1 MSNYNDSSSLDQKVE
16 KAEVKEM
23 ILNDYRIMM
32 ESREASLL
40 GRREVLT
47 GKAKFGIFGD
57 GKELAQLCLAKQF
70 MDGDYRSG
78 YYRDQTIMLALGEVT
93 LQEYYAQLFS
103 DTNVENEP
111 HSAGRQ
117 MNCHYGTRFINDD
130 GTWKD
135 MTKIKITTTD
145 LSPTAAQMPRIM
157 GLGLA
162 SKLFRKDKNLHQ
174 FKTLSKNGNE
184 IVFGTIGDG
193 STSEGIFLEAI
204 NAMGVLQIPVVMSVW
219 DDGHAISVP
228 VEKQTTKGSISE
240 ALKGFA
246 KENSSNGIEILKAR
260 GWNYPE
266 LCAVYDKAAK
276 IARKDHTPVL
286 VHVIELTQPQG
297 HSTSGS
303 HERYKSKKRLEWEK
317 EYDCTIQF
325 KKWILDNNWA
335 NETELEE
342 VHKNTKKSVRDAKNN
357 AWKNYIT
364 PLKEELSEVL
374 GMIDAIASKS
384 RGRTFIKKYRDELT
398 GQMDIYRNYMISA
411 AKKVLRLVRFEDI
424 PEEKQRLADWLNES
438 KISNY
443 DRYNSL
449 LYAHGEYAAV
459 NVKEVKPTYSS
470 DSNLVD
476 GRIVIRENFDAIL
489 ASNPKVFIFGEDTGK
504 IGGVNQG
511 CEGLQRK
518 YGELRV
524 FDTGI
529 REAAIMGKGSG
540 MAIRGLR
547 PIAEVQYLDY
557 LVYGLMTL
565 TDDVASLHWRTK
577 GGQKSPMIIR
587 TRGHRFEGIWH
598 SGSPLGMIINSLRGF
613 IVCVPRNMT
622 QAAGMYNTLLSA
634 HDPSLV
640 IEPLL
645 MYRKKEELPT
655 NLGQFKVPVGI
666 PEIIEQGTDLTIVT
680 YGSCVSI
687 AQESVKS
694 LREAGISAELI
705 DVQTLLPFDTN
716 GKIIKSLQK
725 TNRLIVLDEDVSGG
739 ATGFM
744 MQQIL
749 DEQGGYF
756 HLDSSPRALSA
767 QDHRPA
773 YGSDGN
779 YFSKPNPE
787 SIFDLAYEIMNEVDP
802 EKYPVIY

>member
-1 MSNYNDSSSLDQKVE
+1 MSGQSESSSLNEKVN
-16 KAEVKEM
+16 KSEVKEM
-23 ILNDYRIMM
+23 ILNDYRIML
-32 ESREASLL
+32 ESREASLM

-70 MDGDYRSG
+70 QDGDYRSG
-78 YYRDQTIMLALGEVT
+78 YYRDQTIMLALGEVS
-93 LQEYYAQLFS
+93 LKEYYAQLFS
-103 DTNVENEP
+103 DTNIEHEP
-111 HSAGRQ
+111 HSGGRQ

-135 MTKIKITTTD
+135 MTKLKITTTD

-162 SKLFRKDKNLHQ
+162 SKLFRENKELHQ
-174 FKTLSKNGNE
+174 FTTLSNKGNE

-240 ALKGFA
+240 ALKGFQ
-246 KENSSNGIEILKAR
+246 KENGSNGIEIIKAR

-266 LCAVYDKAAK
+266 LCAAYDKAAK
-276 IARKDHTPVL
+276 LARETHTPVL
-286 VHVIELTQPQG
+286 VHVVELTQPQG

-303 HERYKSKKRLEWEK
+303 HERYKSKERLEWEK
-317 EYDCTIQF
+317 EYDCTVQF

-335 NETELEE
+335 TEEELESI
-342 VHKNTKKSVRDAKNN
+342 HKTCKKEVRDAKNA
-357 AWKNYIT
+357 AWKDYIT
-364 PLKEELSEVL
+364 PLKADLADVL
-374 GMIDAIASKS
+374 GMIDAIAAKS
-384 RGRTFIKKYRDELT
+384 RSRTFIKKIRDELT
-398 GQMDIYRNYMISA
+398 SEMDIYRNYMISA

-424 PEEKQRLADWLNES
+424 REEKQRLADWLNEQ
-438 KISNY
+438 KILSY
-443 DRYNSL
+443 ERYNSL
-449 LYAHGEYAAV
+449 LYASDEFSSS
-459 NVKEVKPTYSS
+459 NVKHVPAEYKEEEI
-470 DSNLVD
+470 VD
-476 GRIVIRENFDAIL
+476 GRIVLRENFDKIL
-489 ASNPKVFIFGEDTGK
+489 EQNPKVAIFGEDTGK

-511 CEGLQRK
+511 CEGLQEK
-518 YGELRV
+518 YGDLRV

-547 PIAEVQYLDY
+547 PIAEIQYLDY

-613 IVCVPRNMT
+613 VVCVPRNMT
-622 QAAGMYNTLLSA
+622 QAAGMYNTLLQA
-634 HDPSLV
+634 HDPALV

-645 MYRKKEELPT
+645 MYRKKEQLPA
-655 NLGQFKVPVGI
+655 NLGEFTVPVGV
-666 PEIIEQGTDLTIVT
+666 PEIIEAGEDVTIVT
-680 YGSCVSI
+680 YGSLVSI
-687 AQESVKS
+687 AQESLKA
-694 LREAGISAELI
+694 LREVGISAELI
-705 DVQTLLPFDTN
+705 DVQTLLPFDTS
-716 GKIIKSLQK
+716 GKICKSLQK
-725 TNRLIVLDEDVSGG
+725 TNRIIVLDEDVTGG

-744 MQQIL
+744 LQQIL
-749 DEQGGYF
+749 EEQNGYQY
-756 HLDSSPRALSA
+756 LDSAPRTLSA

>member
-1 MSNYNDSSSLDQKVE
+1 MSNGNESSSLDQKVE
-16 KAEVKEM
+16 KTEVKEM

-70 MDGDYRSG
+70 LDGDYRSG

-117 MNCHYGTRFINDD
+117 MNCHYGTRFINND

-162 SKLFRKDKNLHQ
+162 SKLFREDTNLHQ
-174 FKTLSKNGNE
+174 FKTLSNNGNE

-246 KENSSNGIEILKAR
+246 KEKDSNGIEILKAR

-276 IARKDHTPVL
+276 IARKEHTPVL
-286 VHVIELTQPQG
+286 VHIIELTQPQG

-317 EYDCTIQF
+317 EYDCILQF
-325 KKWILDNNWA
+325 KKWILENNWA
-335 NETELEE
+335 NEEELEE
-342 VHKNTKKSVRDAKNN
+342 VHKNTRKTVREAKNN

-364 PLKEELSEVL
+364 PLKKELSEVL

-384 RGRTFIKKYRDELT
+384 RSRTFIKKYRDDLT

-449 LYAHGEYAAV
+449 LYAHGEYAALSI
-459 NVKEVKPTYSS
+459 KEVRPTYASEP
-470 DSNLVD
+470 NPVD
-476 GRIVIRENFDAIL
+476 GRIVIRDNFDAIL
-489 ASNPKVFIFGEDTGK
+489 ASNPKVSIFGEDTGK

-511 CEGLQRK
+511 CEGLQDK

-613 IVCVPRNMT
+613 VVCVPRNMT

-655 NLGQFKVPVGI
+655 NLGEFKVPVGI
-666 PEIIEQGTDLTIVT
+666 PEIIEQGIDLTIVT

-716 GKIIKSLQK
+716 GKIKKSLQK

-749 DEQGGYF
+749 DEQGGYY

>member
-1 MSNYNDSSSLDQKVE
+1 MSNDKESSSIDPKLE
-16 KAEVKEM
+16 KDVVKEM
-23 ILNDYRIMM
+23 VLNDFRIMM
-32 ESREASLL
+32 ESREASLM

-78 YYRDQTIMLALGEVT
+78 YYRDQTIMLALGEVS
-93 LQEYYAQLFS
+93 LKEFYAQLFS
-103 DTNVENEP
+103 DTNLENEP
-111 HSAGRQ
+111 HSGGRQ
-117 MNCHYGTRFINDD
+117 MNCHYGSRFINAD
-130 GTWKD
+130 GSWKD
-135 MTKIKITTTD
+135 MTKMKITTTD

-162 SKLFRKDKNLHQ
+162 SKLFRQDENLHQ
-174 FKTLSKNGNE
+174 FSTLSNNGNE

-240 ALKGFA
+240 ALKGFR
-246 KENSSNGIEILKAR
+246 KENGSNGIEILKVR

-266 LCAVYDKAAK
+266 LCAAYDKAAK
-276 IARKDHTPVL
+276 LARENHIPVL
-286 VHVIELTQPQG
+286 VHVVELTQPQG

-303 HERYKSKKRLEWEK
+303 HERYKSKERLDWESK
-317 EYDCTIQF
+317 YDCTVQF
-325 KKWILDNNWA
+325 KQWILDNNWA
-335 NETELEE
+335 SEEELSSI
-342 VHKNTKKSVRDAKNN
+342 HKQCKKVVRDAKNA
-357 AWKNYIT
+357 AWKEYIE
-364 PLKEELSEVL
+364 PLKAELTEVL

-384 RGRTFIKKYRDELT
+384 RSRTFIKKYRDELT
-398 GQMDIYRNYMISA
+398 GEMDLYRNYMISC

-424 PEEKQRLADWLNES
+424 PDEKQRLADWLNES
-438 KISNY
+438 KIANH

-449 LYAHGEYAAV
+449 LYAHGDFSSSSI
-459 NVKEVKPTYSS
+459 KEIAPTYEAS
-470 DSNLVD
+470 SNLVD
-476 GRIVIRENFDAIL
+476 GRIILRENFDAIL
-489 ASNPKVFIFGEDTGK
+489 AKNPKVFIFGEDTGK

-511 CEGLQRK
+511 CEGLQEK

-547 PIAEVQYLDY
+547 PIAEIQYLDY

-598 SGSPLGMIINSLRGF
+598 SGSPLGMIINSMRGF
-613 IVCVPRNMT
+613 VICVPRNMT
-622 QAAGMYNTLLSA
+622 QAAGMYNTLLEA

-645 MYRKKEELPT
+645 HYRKKEDLPT
-655 NLGQFKVPVGI
+655 NLGEFRVPVGI
-666 PEIIEQGTDLTIVT
+666 PDVIIEGTDLTIVT
-680 YGSCVSI
+680 YGSCVGI
-687 AQESVKS
+687 AEESVKS
-694 LREAGISAELI
+694 LREVGISAELI
-705 DVQTLLPFDTN
+705 DVQTLLPFDIN
-716 GKIIKSLQK
+716 SSIQKSLEK

-749 DEQGGYF
+749 DEQDGYF
-756 HLDSSPRALSA
+756 HLDSPPRALSA

-787 SIFDLAYEIMNEVDP
+787 LIFDTAYEMMNEVDP
-802 EKYPVIY
+802 EKYPVLY

>member
-1 MSNYNDSSSLDQKVE
+1 M
-16 KAEVKEM
+16 
-23 ILNDYRIMM
+23 LN
-32 ESREASLL
+32 
-40 GRREVLT
+40 
-47 GKAKFGIFGD
+47 
-57 GKELAQLCLAKQF
+57 
-70 MDGDYRSG
+70 
-78 YYRDQTIMLALGEVT
+78 
-93 LQEYYAQLFS
+93 
-103 DTNVENEP
+103 N
-111 HSAGRQ
+111 
-117 MNCHYGTRFINDD
+117 
-130 GTWKD
+130 
-135 MTKIKITTTD
+135 
-145 LSPTAAQMPRIM
+145 
-157 GLGLA
+157 
-162 SKLFRKDKNLHQ
+162 
-174 FKTLSKNGNE
+174 
-184 IVFGTIGDG
+184 
-193 STSEGIFLEAI
+193 
-204 NAMGVLQIPVVMSVW
+204 
-219 DDGHAISVP
+219 
-228 VEKQTTKGSISE
+228 
-240 ALKGFA
+240 
-246 KENSSNGIEILKAR
+246 
-260 GWNYPE
+260 
-266 LCAVYDKAAK
+266 
-276 IARKDHTPVL
+276 
-286 VHVIELTQPQG
+286 
-297 HSTSGS
+297 
-303 HERYKSKKRLEWEK
+303 SKK
-317 EYDCTIQF
+317 
-325 KKWILDNNWA
+325 
-335 NETELEE
+335 
-342 VHKNTKKSVRDAKNN
+342 VVRDAKNS

-374 GMIDAIASKS
+374 AMIDAIASKS
-384 RGRTFIKKYRDELT
+384 RSRTFIKKYRDELT
-398 GQMDIYRNYMISA
+398 GQMDVYRNYMITA
-411 AKKVLRLVRFEDI
+411 AKKVLRQVRFEDI

-449 LYAHGEYAAV
+449 LYAHGEFAST
-459 NVKEVKPTYSS
+459 NVKEIKPIYSEE
-470 DSNLVD
+470 SNQVD
-476 GRIVIRENFDAIL
+476 GRIVLRENFDALL
-489 ASNPKVFIFGEDTGK
+489 ASNPKVSIFGEDTGK

-511 CEGLQRK
+511 CEGLQDK

-577 GGQKSPMIIR
+577 GGQKAPMIIR

-613 IVCVPRNMT
+613 VVCVPRNMT

-655 NLGQFKVPVGI
+655 NLGEFKVPVGI
-666 PEIIEQGTDLTIVT
+666 PEIIEEGTDLTIVT

-687 AQESVKS
+687 AQESIKS
-694 LREAGISAELI
+694 LREVGISAELV
-705 DVQTLLPFDTN
+705 DVQTLLPFDVG
-716 GKIIKSLQK
+716 GKILKSLQK

-756 HLDSSPRALSA
+756 YLDSAPRALSA
-767 QDHRPA
+767 KDHRPA

-787 SIFDLAYEIMNEVDP
+787 SIYDAAYEMMNEVDP
-802 EKYPVIY
+802 EKYPVVY

>member
-449 LYAHGEYAAV
+449 LYAHGEYAAL

-470 DSNLVD
+470 ESNLVD

-655 NLGQFKVPVGI
+655 NLGEFKVPVGI

-756 HLDSSPRALSA
+756 HLDSPPRALSA

-787 SIFDLAYEIMNEVDP
+787 SIFDLAYEMMNEVDP

>member
-1 MSNYNDSSSLDQKVE
+1 MSNENDSSSLHQKVE
-16 KAEVKEM
+16 KTEVKDM

-70 MDGDYRSG
+70 MDGDFRSG

-103 DTNVENEP
+103 DTNLENEP

-145 LSPTAAQMPRIM
+145 LSPTAAQMPRII

-162 SKLFRKDKNLHQ
+162 SKLFRRDKNLHQ
-174 FKTLSKNGNE
+174 FTTLSNNGNE

-246 KENSSNGIEILKAR
+246 KENDSNGIEILKAR

-276 IARKDHTPVL
+276 KARKTHTPVL
-286 VHVIELTQPQG
+286 VHVVELTQPQG

-303 HERYKSKKRLEWEK
+303 HERYKSKKRLDWEK
-317 EYDCTIQF
+317 EYDCTVQF
-325 KKWILDNNWA
+325 KKWILENSWA
-335 NETELEE
+335 SEEELDQ
-342 VHKNTKKSVRDAKNN
+342 VHKMTKKTVREAKNI
-357 AWKNYIT
+357 AWQNYIT
-364 PLKEELSEVL
+364 PLKKELSEVL

-384 RGRTFIKKYRDELT
+384 RSRTFIKKYRDELT

-424 PEEKQRLADWLNES
+424 PVEKQRLADWLNES

-449 LYAHGEYAAV
+449 LYAHGEYAST
-459 NVKEVKPTYSS
+459 NIKEVKPTYDNEPTS
-470 DSNLVD
+470 VD
-476 GRIVIRENFDAIL
+476 GRIVLRENFDAIL
-489 ASNPKVFIFGEDTGK
+489 ASNPKVVIFGEDTGK

-511 CEGLQRK
+511 CEGLQEK

-613 IVCVPRNMT
+613 VVCVPRNMT

-655 NLGQFKVPVGI
+655 NLGGFKVPVGV
-666 PEIIEQGTDLTIVT
+666 PEIIEEGTDLTIVT
-680 YGSCVSI
+680 YGSCVLI
-687 AQESVKS
+687 AQESLKS

-705 DVQTLLPFDTN
+705 DVQTLLPFDIN
-716 GKIIKSLQK
+716 GKIVKSVQK

-756 HLDSSPRALSA
+756 HLDSAPRALSA
-767 QDHRPA
+767 EDHRPA

-787 SIFDLAYEIMNEVDP
+787 SIFDTAYEIMNEVDP

>member
-162 SKLFRKDKNLHQ
+162 SKLFREDKNLHQ

-276 IARKDHTPVL
+276 IARKEHTPVL

-317 EYDCTIQF
+317 EYDCIIHQF
-325 KKWILDNNWA
+325 FKRC
-335 NETELEE
+335 
-342 VHKNTKKSVRDAKNN
+342 S
-357 AWKNYIT
+357 
-364 PLKEELSEVL
+364 
-374 GMIDAIASKS
+374 
-384 RGRTFIKKYRDELT
+384 IK
-398 GQMDIYRNYMISA
+398 
-411 AKKVLRLVRFEDI
+411 
-424 PEEKQRLADWLNES
+424 
-438 KISNY
+438 
-443 DRYNSL
+443 
-449 LYAHGEYAAV
+449 
-459 NVKEVKPTYSS
+459 
-470 DSNLVD
+470 
-476 GRIVIRENFDAIL
+476 
-489 ASNPKVFIFGEDTGK
+489 
-504 IGGVNQG
+504 
-511 CEGLQRK
+511 
-518 YGELRV
+518 
-524 FDTGI
+524 
-529 REAAIMGKGSG
+529 
-540 MAIRGLR
+540 
-547 PIAEVQYLDY
+547 
-557 LVYGLMTL
+557 
-565 TDDVASLHWRTK
+565 
-577 GGQKSPMIIR
+577 
-587 TRGHRFEGIWH
+587 
-598 SGSPLGMIINSLRGF
+598 
-613 IVCVPRNMT
+613 
-622 QAAGMYNTLLSA
+622 
-634 HDPSLV
+634 
-640 IEPLL
+640 
-645 MYRKKEELPT
+645 
-655 NLGQFKVPVGI
+655 
-666 PEIIEQGTDLTIVT
+666 
-680 YGSCVSI
+680 
-687 AQESVKS
+687 
-694 LREAGISAELI
+694 
-705 DVQTLLPFDTN
+705 
-716 GKIIKSLQK
+716 
-725 TNRLIVLDEDVSGG
+725 
-739 ATGFM
+739 
-744 MQQIL
+744 
-749 DEQGGYF
+749 
-756 HLDSSPRALSA
+756 
-767 QDHRPA
+767 
-773 YGSDGN
+773 
-779 YFSKPNPE
+779 
-787 SIFDLAYEIMNEVDP
+787 
-802 EKYPVIY
+802 

>member
-1 MSNYNDSSSLDQKVE
+1 MSNDKESSSIDPKLE
-16 KAEVKEM
+16 KDVVKEM
-23 ILNDYRIMM
+23 VLNDFRIMM
-32 ESREASLL
+32 ESREASLM

-78 YYRDQTIMLALGEVT
+78 YYRDQTIMLALGEVS
-93 LQEYYAQLFS
+93 LKEFYAQLFS
-103 DTNVENEP
+103 DTNLENEP
-111 HSAGRQ
+111 HSGGRQ
-117 MNCHYGTRFINDD
+117 MNCHYGSRFINAD
-130 GTWKD
+130 GSWKD
-135 MTKIKITTTD
+135 MTKMKITTTD

-162 SKLFRKDKNLHQ
+162 SKLFRQDENLHQ
-174 FKTLSKNGNE
+174 FSTLSNNGNE

-240 ALKGFA
+240 ALKGFK
-246 KENSSNGIEILKAR
+246 KENGSNGIEILKVR

-266 LCAVYDKAAK
+266 LCAAYDKAAK
-276 IARKDHTPVL
+276 LARENHIPVL
-286 VHVIELTQPQG
+286 VHVVELTQPQG

-303 HERYKSKKRLEWEK
+303 HERYKSKERLDWESK
-317 EYDCTIQF
+317 YDCTVQF
-325 KKWILDNNWA
+325 KQWILDNNWA
-335 NETELEE
+335 SEEELSSI
-342 VHKNTKKSVRDAKNN
+342 HKQCKKVVRDAKNA
-357 AWKNYIT
+357 AWKEYIE
-364 PLKEELSEVL
+364 PLKAELTEVL

-384 RGRTFIKKYRDELT
+384 RSRTFIKKYRDELT
-398 GQMDIYRNYMISA
+398 GEMDLYRNYMISC

-424 PEEKQRLADWLNES
+424 PDEKQRLADWLNES
-438 KISNY
+438 KIANH

-449 LYAHGEYAAV
+449 LYAHGDFSSSSI
-459 NVKEVKPTYSS
+459 KEIAPTYEAS
-470 DSNLVD
+470 SNLVD
-476 GRIVIRENFDAIL
+476 GRIILRENFDAIL
-489 ASNPKVFIFGEDTGK
+489 AKNPKVFIFGEDTGK

-511 CEGLQRK
+511 CEGLQEK

-547 PIAEVQYLDY
+547 PIAEIQYLDY

-598 SGSPLGMIINSLRGF
+598 SGSPLGMIINSMRGF
-613 IVCVPRNMT
+613 VICVPRNMT
-622 QAAGMYNTLLSA
+622 QAAGMYNTLLEA

-645 MYRKKEELPT
+645 HYRKKEDLPT
-655 NLGQFKVPVGI
+655 NLGEFRVPVGI
-666 PEIIEQGTDLTIVT
+666 PDVIIEGTDLTIVT
-680 YGSCVSI
+680 YGSCVGI
-687 AQESVKS
+687 AEESVKS
-694 LREAGISAELI
+694 LREVGISAELI
-705 DVQTLLPFDTN
+705 DVQTLLPFDIN
-716 GKIIKSLQK
+716 SSIQKSLEK

-749 DEQGGYF
+749 DEQDGYF
-756 HLDSSPRALSA
+756 HLDSPPRALSA

-787 SIFDLAYEIMNEVDP
+787 LIFDTAYEMMNEVDP
-802 EKYPVIY
+802 EKYPVLY

>member
-1 MSNYNDSSSLDQKVE
+1 MSNNDDSSSLDQKVE
-16 KAEVKEM
+16 KAEVKDM
-23 ILNDYRIMM
+23 ILNDYRIMV
-32 ESREASLL
+32 ESREASLM

-78 YYRDQTIMLALGEVT
+78 YYRDQTIMLALGEVS
-93 LQEYYAQLFS
+93 LQEFYAQLFS

-111 HSAGRQ
+111 HSGGRQ

-135 MTKIKITTTD
+135 MTKMKITTTD

-162 SKLFRKDKNLHQ
+162 SKLFRENKDLHQ
-174 FKTLSKNGNE
+174 YTTLSNNGNE

-240 ALKGFA
+240 ALKGF
-246 KENSSNGIEILKAR
+246 KREEGTNGIEIIKAR

-266 LCAVYDKAAK
+266 LCAAYDKAAK
-276 IARKDHTPVL
+276 MAREDHIPVL
-286 VHVIELTQPQG
+286 VHVVELTQPQG

-303 HERYKSKKRLEWEK
+303 HERYKSKDRLEWEK
-317 EYDCTIQF
+317 EYDCIVQF
-325 KKWILDNNWA
+325 KKWILDNKWA
-335 NETELEE
+335 TEEE
-342 VHKNTKKSVRDAKNN
+342 LVEVQKTCKKAVRDAKNA
-357 AWKNYIT
+357 AWKEYIT
-364 PLKEELSEVL
+364 PLKGELAEVL
-374 GMIDAIASKS
+374 AMIDAIAAKS
-384 RGRTFIKKYRDELT
+384 RSRTFIKKHRDELT
-398 GQMDIYRNYMISA
+398 GQMDIYRNYMISC

-424 PEEKQRLADWLNES
+424 PEEKQRLADWVNES
-438 KISNY
+438 KIANY

-449 LYAHGEYAAV
+449 LYAHGDFSAV
-459 NVKEVKPTYSS
+459 SIKGVEPTYG
-470 DSNLVD
+470 DSPNPVD
-476 GRIVIRENFDAIL
+476 GRIVLRENFDAIL
-489 ASNPKVFIFGEDTGK
+489 AQNPKVSIFGEDTGK

-511 CEGLQRK
+511 CEGLQDK

-547 PIAEVQYLDY
+547 PIAEIQYLDY

-613 IVCVPRNMT
+613 VVCVPRNMT
-622 QAAGMYNTLLSA
+622 QAAGMYNTLLEA

-645 MYRKKEELPT
+645 HYRKKEELPT
-655 NLGQFKVPVGI
+655 NLGQFRVPLGV
-666 PEIIEQGTDLTIVT
+666 PDVIEEGTDVTIVT
-680 YGSCVSI
+680 YGSCVGI
-687 AQESVKS
+687 AQESVRS
-694 LREAGISAELI
+694 LREVGISAELI

-716 GKIIKSLQK
+716 SKIKKSLEK

-756 HLDSSPRALSA
+756 HLDSAPRALSA

-787 SIFDLAYEIMNEVDP
+787 SIFDTAYEIMNEVDP
-802 EKYPVIY
+802 EKFPLLY

>member
-1 MSNYNDSSSLDQKVE
+1 MSNENESSSLDQKVE
-16 KAEVKEM
+16 KTEVKEM

-32 ESREASLL
+32 ESREASIL

-70 MDGDYRSG
+70 LDGDYRSG

-157 GLGLA
+157 GLGMA
-162 SKLFRKDKNLHQ
+162 SKLFREDTNLHQ
-174 FKTLSKNGNE
+174 FKTLSNNGNE

-228 VEKQTTKGSISE
+228 VEKQTTKGSISD

-246 KENSSNGIEILKAR
+246 KEKDSNGIEILKAR

-276 IARKDHTPVL
+276 IARKEHTPVL

-317 EYDCTIQF
+317 EYDCILQF
-325 KKWILDNNWA
+325 KKWILENNWA
-335 NETELEE
+335 NEEELGE
-342 VHKNTKKSVRDAKNN
+342 VHKNTKKAVREAKNN

-364 PLKEELSEVL
+364 PLKKELSEVL

-384 RGRTFIKKYRDELT
+384 RSRTFIKKYRDDLT

-424 PEEKQRLADWLNES
+424 PDEKQRLADWLNEA

-449 LYAHGEYAAV
+449 LYVHGEYAAV
-459 NVKEVKPTYSS
+459 SVKEVKPTYASKP
-470 DSNLVD
+470 NPVD

-489 ASNPKVFIFGEDTGK
+489 ASNPKVSIFGEDTGK

-511 CEGLQRK
+511 CEGLQDK

-655 NLGQFKVPVGI
+655 NLGEFKVPVGI
-666 PEIIEQGTDLTIVT
+666 PEIIEQGTDITIVT

-687 AQESVKS
+687 AQESVRS

-716 GKIIKSLQK
+716 GKIKKSLQK

-749 DEQGGYF
+749 DEQGGYY

-802 EKYPVIY
+802 DKYPVIY

>member
-1 MSNYNDSSSLDQKVE
+1 MSNDNDSSSLDQKVE
-16 KAEVKEM
+16 KAEVKDM

-78 YYRDQTIMLALGEVT
+78 YYRDQTIMLALGEVS

-103 DTNVENEP
+103 DTNVEHEP

-162 SKLFRKDKNLHQ
+162 SKLFRENKDLHQ
-174 FKTLSKNGNE
+174 FTTLSNNGNE

-246 KENSSNGIEILKAR
+246 KENGSNGIEILKAR

-266 LCAVYDKAAK
+266 LCAVYDKAARM
-276 IARKDHTPVL
+276 AREDHTPVL
-286 VHVIELTQPQG
+286 VHVVELTQPQG

-303 HERYKSKKRLEWEK
+303 HERYKSKDRLEWEK
-317 EYDCTIQF
+317 EYDCIVQF
-325 KKWILDNNWA
+325 KKWILENNWA
-335 NETELEE
+335 TEEELDE
-342 VHKNTKKSVRDAKNN
+342 VHKNTKRAVRDAKNA

-364 PLKEELSEVL
+364 PLKAELAEVL
-374 GMIDAIASKS
+374 AMIDAIAAKS
-384 RGRTFIKKYRDELT
+384 RSRTFIKKHRDELT
-398 GQMDIYRNYMISA
+398 GQMDIYRNYMISC

-424 PEEKQRLADWLNES
+424 PEEKQRLADWLNEQ
-438 KISNY
+438 KISNF

-449 LYAHGEYAAV
+449 LYAHGDFSSSS
-459 NVKEVKPTYSS
+459 VKEVKPTYG
-470 DSNLVD
+470 DEPNPVD
-476 GRIVIRENFDAIL
+476 GRIVLRENFDAIL
-489 ASNPKVFIFGEDTGK
+489 AQNPKVSIFGEDTGK

-511 CEGLQRK
+511 CEGLQEK

-547 PIAEVQYLDY
+547 PIAEIQYLDY

-598 SGSPLGMIINSLRGF
+598 SGSPLGMIINSMRGF
-613 IVCVPRNMT
+613 VVCVPRNMT
-622 QAAGMYNTLLSA
+622 QAAGMYNTLLEA

-645 MYRKKEELPT
+645 HYRKKEELPT
-655 NLGQFKVPVGI
+655 NLGQFRVPLGI
-666 PEIIEQGTDLTIVT
+666 PDVIEEGTDLTIVT
-680 YGSCVSI
+680 YGSCVGI
-687 AQESVKS
+687 AQESVRS
-694 LREAGISAELI
+694 LREVGISAELI
-705 DVQTLLPFDTN
+705 DVQTLLPFDTH
-716 GKIIKSLQK
+716 GKIAKSLEK

-756 HLDSSPRALSA
+756 HLDSAPRALSA

-787 SIFDLAYEIMNEVDP
+787 SIFDTAYEIMNEVDP
-802 EKYPVIY
+802 EKFPALY

>member
-1 MSNYNDSSSLDQKVE
+1 MSNDKESSSIDPKLE
-16 KAEVKEM
+16 KDVVKEM
-23 ILNDYRIMM
+23 VLNDFRIMM
-32 ESREASLL
+32 ESREASLM

-78 YYRDQTIMLALGEVT
+78 YYRDQTIMLALGEVS
-93 LQEYYAQLFS
+93 LKEFYAQLFS
-103 DTNVENEP
+103 DTNLENEP
-111 HSAGRQ
+111 HSGGRQ
-117 MNCHYGTRFINDD
+117 MNCHYGSRFINAD
-130 GTWKD
+130 GSWKD
-135 MTKIKITTTD
+135 MTKMKITTTD

-162 SKLFRKDKNLHQ
+162 SKLFRQDENLHQ
-174 FKTLSKNGNE
+174 FSTLSNNGNE

-240 ALKGFA
+240 ALKGFK
-246 KENSSNGIEILKAR
+246 KENGSNGIEILKVR

-266 LCAVYDKAAK
+266 LCAAYDKAAK
-276 IARKDHTPVL
+276 LARENHIPVL
-286 VHVIELTQPQG
+286 VHVVELTQPQG

-303 HERYKSKKRLEWEK
+303 HERYKSKERLEWESK
-317 EYDCTIQF
+317 YDCTVQF
-325 KKWILDNNWA
+325 KQWILDNNWA
-335 NETELEE
+335 SEEELSSI
-342 VHKNTKKSVRDAKNN
+342 HKQCKKVVRDAKNA
-357 AWKNYIT
+357 AWKEYIE
-364 PLKEELSEVL
+364 PLKAELTEVL

-384 RGRTFIKKYRDELT
+384 RSRTFIKKYRDELT
-398 GQMDIYRNYMISA
+398 GEMDLYRNYMISC

-424 PEEKQRLADWLNES
+424 PDEKQRLADWLNES
-438 KISNY
+438 KIANH

-449 LYAHGEYAAV
+449 LYAHGDFSSSSI
-459 NVKEVKPTYSS
+459 KEIAPTYEAS
-470 DSNLVD
+470 SNLVD
-476 GRIVIRENFDAIL
+476 GRIILRENFDAIL
-489 ASNPKVFIFGEDTGK
+489 AKNPKVFIFGEDTGK

-511 CEGLQRK
+511 CEGLQEK

-547 PIAEVQYLDY
+547 PIAEIQYLDY

-598 SGSPLGMIINSLRGF
+598 SGSPLGMIINSMRGF
-613 IVCVPRNMT
+613 VICVPRNMT
-622 QAAGMYNTLLSA
+622 QAAGMYNTLLEA

-645 MYRKKEELPT
+645 HYRKKEDLPT
-655 NLGQFKVPVGI
+655 NLGEFRVPVGI
-666 PEIIEQGTDLTIVT
+666 PDVIIEGTDLTIVT
-680 YGSCVSI
+680 YGSCVGI
-687 AQESVKS
+687 AEESVKS
-694 LREAGISAELI
+694 LREVGISAELI
-705 DVQTLLPFDTN
+705 DVQTLLPFDIN
-716 GKIIKSLQK
+716 SSIQKSLEK

-749 DEQGGYF
+749 DEQDGYF
-756 HLDSSPRALSA
+756 HLDSPPRALSA

-787 SIFDLAYEIMNEVDP
+787 LIFDTAYEMMNEVDP
-802 EKYPVIY
+802 EKYPVLY

>member
-1 MSNYNDSSSLDQKVE
+1 MSNDKESSSIDPKLE
-16 KAEVKEM
+16 KDVVKEM
-23 ILNDYRIMM
+23 VLNDFRIMM
-32 ESREASLL
+32 ESREASLM

-78 YYRDQTIMLALGEVT
+78 YYRDQTIMLALGEVS
-93 LQEYYAQLFS
+93 LKEFYAQLFS
-103 DTNVENEP
+103 DTNLENEP
-111 HSAGRQ
+111 HSGGRQ
-117 MNCHYGTRFINDD
+117 MNCHYGSRFINAD
-130 GTWKD
+130 GSWKD
-135 MTKIKITTTD
+135 MTKMKITTTD

-162 SKLFRKDKNLHQ
+162 SKLFRQDENLHQ
-174 FKTLSKNGNE
+174 FSTLSNNGNE

-240 ALKGFA
+240 ALKGFK
-246 KENSSNGIEILKAR
+246 KENGSNGIEILKVR

-266 LCAVYDKAAK
+266 LCAAYDKAAK
-276 IARKDHTPVL
+276 LARENHIPVL
-286 VHVIELTQPQG
+286 VHVVELTQPQG

-303 HERYKSKKRLEWEK
+303 HERYKSKERLDWESK
-317 EYDCTIQF
+317 YDCTVQF
-325 KKWILDNNWA
+325 KQWILDNNWA
-335 NETELEE
+335 SEEELSSI
-342 VHKNTKKSVRDAKNN
+342 HKQCKKVVRDAKNA
-357 AWKNYIT
+357 AWKEYIE
-364 PLKEELSEVL
+364 PLKAELTEVL

-384 RGRTFIKKYRDELT
+384 RSRTFIKKYRDELT
-398 GQMDIYRNYMISA
+398 GEMDLYRNYMISC

-424 PEEKQRLADWLNES
+424 PDEKQRLADWLNES
-438 KISNY
+438 KIANH

-449 LYAHGEYAAV
+449 LYAHGDFSSSSI
-459 NVKEVKPTYSS
+459 KEIAPTYEAS
-470 DSNLVD
+470 SNLVD
-476 GRIVIRENFDAIL
+476 GRIILRENFDAIL
-489 ASNPKVFIFGEDTGK
+489 AKNPKVFIFGEDTGK

-511 CEGLQRK
+511 CEGLQEK

-547 PIAEVQYLDY
+547 PIAEIQYLDY

-598 SGSPLGMIINSLRGF
+598 SGSPLGMIINSMRGF
-613 IVCVPRNMT
+613 VICVPRNMT
-622 QAAGMYNTLLSA
+622 QAAGMYNTLLEA

-645 MYRKKEELPT
+645 HYRKKENLPT
-655 NLGQFKVPVGI
+655 NLGEFRVPVGI
-666 PEIIEQGTDLTIVT
+666 PDVIIEGTDLTIVT
-680 YGSCVSI
+680 YGSCVGI
-687 AQESVKS
+687 AEESVKS
-694 LREAGISAELI
+694 LREVGISAELI
-705 DVQTLLPFDTN
+705 DVQTLLPFDIN
-716 GKIIKSLQK
+716 SSIQKSLEK

-749 DEQGGYF
+749 DEQDGYF
-756 HLDSSPRALSA
+756 HLDSPPRALSA

-787 SIFDLAYEIMNEVDP
+787 LIFDTAYEMMNEVDP
-802 EKYPVIY
+802 EKYPVLY

>member
-1 MSNYNDSSSLDQKVE
+1 MSNENESSSLDQKVE
-16 KAEVKEM
+16 KTEVKEM

-162 SKLFRKDKNLHQ
+162 SKLFREDKNLHQ
-174 FKTLSKNGNE
+174 FKTLSNNGNE

-246 KENSSNGIEILKAR
+246 KENDSNGIEILKAR

-276 IARKDHTPVL
+276 IARKEHTPVL
-286 VHVIELTQPQG
+286 VHIVELTQPQG

-317 EYDCTIQF
+317 EYDCILQF
-325 KKWILDNNWA
+325 KKWILENNWA
-335 NETELEE
+335 NEEELEE
-342 VHKNTKKSVRDAKNN
+342 VHKNTKKTVREAKNN

-364 PLKEELSEVL
+364 PLKKELSEVL
-374 GMIDAIASKS
+374 GMIDAIASRS
-384 RGRTFIKKYRDELT
+384 RSRTFIKKYRDELT
-398 GQMDIYRNYMISA
+398 GQMDIYRNYMIST

-449 LYAHGEYAAV
+449 LYAHGEYASLS
-459 NVKEVKPTYSS
+459 VKEVKPTYSS
-470 DSNLVD
+470 EPNPVD

-489 ASNPKVFIFGEDTGK
+489 ASNPKVSIFGEDTGK

-511 CEGLQRK
+511 CEGLQDK

-613 IVCVPRNMT
+613 VVCVPRNMT

-655 NLGQFKVPVGI
+655 NLGKFKVPVGI
-666 PEIIEQGTDLTIVT
+666 PEIIEKGTDLTIVT

-716 GKIIKSLQK
+716 RKIIKSLQK

>member
-1 MSNYNDSSSLDQKVE
+1 MSNENDSSSLHQKVE
-16 KAEVKEM
+16 KTEVKDM

-70 MDGDYRSG
+70 MDGDFRSG

-103 DTNVENEP
+103 DTNLENEP

-145 LSPTAAQMPRIM
+145 LSPTAAQMPRII

-162 SKLFRKDKNLHQ
+162 SKLFRRDKNLHQ
-174 FKTLSKNGNE
+174 FTTLSNNGNE

-246 KENSSNGIEILKAR
+246 KENDSNGIEILKAR

-276 IARKDHTPVL
+276 KARKTHTPVL
-286 VHVIELTQPQG
+286 VHVVELTQPQG

-303 HERYKSKKRLEWEK
+303 HERYKSKKRLDWEK
-317 EYDCTIQF
+317 EYDCTVQF
-325 KKWILDNNWA
+325 KKWILENSWA
-335 NETELEE
+335 SEEELDQ
-342 VHKNTKKSVRDAKNN
+342 VHKMTKKTVREAKNI
-357 AWKNYIT
+357 AWQNYIT
-364 PLKEELSEVL
+364 PLKKELSEVL

-384 RGRTFIKKYRDELT
+384 RSRTFIKKYRDELT

-424 PEEKQRLADWLNES
+424 PVEKQRLADWLNES

-449 LYAHGEYAAV
+449 LYAHGEYAST
-459 NVKEVKPTYSS
+459 NIKEVKPTYDNEPTS
-470 DSNLVD
+470 VD
-476 GRIVIRENFDAIL
+476 GRIVLRENFDAIL
-489 ASNPKVFIFGEDTGK
+489 ASNPKVVIFGEDTGK

-511 CEGLQRK
+511 CEGLQEK

-613 IVCVPRNMT
+613 VVCVPRNMT

-655 NLGQFKVPVGI
+655 NLGEFKVPVGV
-666 PEIIEQGTDLTIVT
+666 PEIIEEGTDLTIVT
-680 YGSCVSI
+680 YGSCVLI
-687 AQESVKS
+687 AQESLKS

-705 DVQTLLPFDTN
+705 DVQTLLPFDIN
-716 GKIIKSLQK
+716 GKIVKSVQK

-756 HLDSSPRALSA
+756 HLDSAPRALSA
-767 QDHRPA
+767 EDHRPA

-787 SIFDLAYEIMNEVDP
+787 SIFDTAYEIMNEVDP

>member
-1 MSNYNDSSSLDQKVE
+1 MNNENDSSSLDQKVE
-16 KAEVKEM
+16 KTEVKEM

-162 SKLFRKDKNLHQ
+162 SKLFREDKNLHQ
-174 FKTLSKNGNE
+174 FATLSNNGNE

-204 NAMGVLQIPVVMSVW
+204 NAMGVLQIPVVMSIW

-228 VEKQTTKGSISE
+228 VEKQTTKGSISD

-246 KENSSNGIEILKAR
+246 KENGSNGIEILKAR

-266 LCAVYDKAAK
+266 LCAAYDKAAK
-276 IARKDHTPVL
+276 IARKTHTPVL
-286 VHVIELTQPQG
+286 IHVVELTQPQG

-303 HERYKSKKRLEWEK
+303 HERYKSKKRLDWEK
-317 EYDCTIQF
+317 EYDCTVQF
-325 KKWILDNNWA
+325 KKWILENNWA
-335 NETELEE
+335 SEDELEE
-342 VHKNTKKSVRDAKNN
+342 VHKNSKKVVREAKNA

-384 RGRTFIKKYRDELT
+384 RSRTFIKKYRDELT

-424 PEEKQRLADWLNES
+424 PDEKQRLADWLNES

-449 LYAHGEYAAV
+449 LYAHGEYASTS
-459 NVKEVKPTYSS
+459 VKEVKPIYASEP
-470 DSNLVD
+470 NPVD
-476 GRIVIRENFDAIL
+476 GRIVLRENFDAIL
-489 ASNPKVFIFGEDTGK
+489 ASNPKVSIFGEDTGK

-511 CEGLQRK
+511 CEGLQEK

-613 IVCVPRNMT
+613 VVCVPRNMT

-655 NLGQFKVPVGI
+655 NLGEFKVPVGV
-666 PEIIEQGTDLTIVT
+666 PEIIEEGTDLTIVT

-716 GKIIKSLQK
+716 GKIVKSVQK

-756 HLDSSPRALSA
+756 HLDSAPRALSA

-787 SIFDLAYEIMNEVDP
+787 SIFDTAYEIMNEVDP